1 MGELAALNETTV
13 KDYLV
18 QRGLAELLGGGPGD
32 WEAEPITDGNV
43 NLLFRV
49 KNPGAGRSLIVKQA
63 LGYAWRYPDF
73 KMPKD
78 RLAIEHE
85 VLRVA
90 GEFAPEQV
98 PEVYFFSPE
107 DAVLVMEDLNRHRE
121 MRAALREGM
130 RFPRAAEHMGRYMA
144 RTLFYTSDLYLPSGE
159 KKERAARLVNPVLRK
174 VQEDLVFTQPF
185 ARHPNNR
192 YSKPLAPLVRE
203 IYADDALRA
212 EVLELKERYMT
223 QAQALIHNDL
233 HTGSI
238 LANAEETKVVDPE
251 FAFFGPM
258 GHDLGT
264 YLGNLALAY
273 AAYEAHAPGEEEKQ
287 AFRDWLLQS
296 MAETWRVFEREFL
309 AAWERDAQKDEWPS
323 DRYRERYMRRL
334 LKDAAGFGAAEMF
347 RRLIGMAHV
356 SDFWSIEDELERARA
371 ESIGLEIARRWLMER
386 EGFETIDDLTER
398 VRAARVSPLVG

>member
-1 MGELAALNETTV
+1 MEALNETTV
-13 KDYLV
+13 KEYLV
-18 QRGLAELLGGGPGD
+18 KRGLAGRLGGGPED
-32 WEAEPITDGNV
+32 WVAEPITDGNV

-49 KNPGAGRSLIVKQA
+49 KNPETGRSLIVKQA

-73 KMPKD
+73 KMPTE
-78 RLAIEHE
+78 RLEVEHA
-85 VLRVA
+85 VLQVA
-90 GEFAPEQV
+90 AEHAPEQV

-121 MRAALREGM
+121 MRAALSRLE
-130 RFPRAAEHMGRYMA
+130 RFPRAAEHLGRYMA

-159 KKERAARLVNPVLRK
+159 KKRWAAELVNPVLRK

-185 ARHPNNR
+185 VRHPNNR
-192 YSKPLAPLVRE
+192 YSKPLEPLVRE

-238 LANAEETKVVDPE
+238 LANEEETKVVDPE

-273 AAYEAHAPGEEEKQ
+273 AAAEAHAPNEEEKR
-287 AFRDWLLQS
+287 AFREWLLES

-309 AAWERDAQKDEWPS
+309 AAWEKDAQHAAWPS
-323 DRYRERYMRRL
+323 DRYRERYLKRL
-334 LKDAAGFGAAEMF
+334 LQDTAGFGAAEMY

-371 ESIGLEIARRWLMER
+371 ESLALAAARSWLMDR
-386 EGFETIDDLTER
+386 HGFDSITDLTER
-398 VRAARVSPLVG
+398 LAAARVSPLLQ

>member
-1 MGELAALNETTV
+1 MEALNEATV
-13 KDYLV
+13 REYLV
-18 QRGLAELLGGGPGD
+18 KRGLAPRLGDGP
-32 WEAEPITDGNV
+32 EAWQVEQITDGNV

-49 KNPGAGRSLIVKQA
+49 MNPGGGSSLIVKQA

-73 KMPKD
+73 KMPTD
-78 RLAIEHE
+78 RLAVEHAVLE
-85 VLRVA
+85 VAARY
-90 GEFAPEQV
+90 APEQV

-121 MRAALREGM
+121 MRAALREGV

-159 KKERAARLVNPVLRK
+159 KKEWAARLVNPVLRK

-185 ARHPNNR
+185 VPHPNNR
-192 YSKPLAPLVRE
+192 YSKPLEPLVRE
-203 IYADDALRA
+203 IYADEALRA
-212 EVLELKERYMT
+212 GVMELKERYMT

-238 LANAEETKVVDPE
+238 LANEEETRVVDPE

-258 GHDLGT
+258 GHDIGT

-273 AAYEAHAPGEEEKQ
+273 AAYEAHAPNEEEKR
-287 AFRDWLLQS
+287 AFREWL
-296 MAETWRVFEREFL
+296 AESLAGTWRAFEREFN
-309 AAWERDAQKDEWPS
+309 AAWERDVQQAEWPS
-323 DRYRERYMRRL
+323 DRYRERYLKRL
-334 LKDAAGFGAAEMF
+334 LQDAAGFGAAEMF

-356 SDFWSIEDELERARA
+356 SDFWSIEDETERARA
-371 ESIGLEIARRWLMER
+371 ESVGLEIARRWLMER
-386 EGFETIDDLTER
+386 EGFEKIDDLVER
-398 VRAARVSPLVG
+398 MRAARVSPLVG

>member
-1 MGELAALNETTV
+1 MDALNESAV
-13 KDYLV
+13 KEYLK
-18 QRGLAELLGGGPGD
+18 QKGLGGRLGGGPES
-32 WEAEPITDGNV
+32 WQVQPITEGNV

-49 KNPGAGRSLIVKQA
+49 RNPQTGRSLIVKQA
-63 LGYAWRYPDF
+63 LPYAWRYPDF
-73 KMPKD
+73 KMPTD
-78 RLAIEHE
+78 RLKVEHAVLE
-85 VLRVA
+85 VA
-90 GEFAPEQV
+90 AEHAPEQV
-98 PEVYFFSPE
+98 PEVYFFDAD
-107 DAVLVMEDLNRHRE
+107 DAVMVMEDLNRHRE
-121 MRAALREGM
+121 MRAALREGV

-159 KKERAARLVNPVLRK
+159 KKRWAAELVNPVLRK

-185 ARHPNNR
+185 KEHPNNK
-192 YSKPLAPLVRE
+192 YSAPLEPLVRE

-212 EVLELKERYMT
+212 EVHELKERYMT

-238 LANAEETKVVDPE
+238 LANEEETKVVDPE

-273 AAYEAHAPGEEEKQ
+273 AAYEAHAPNEGEKQ
-287 AFRDWLLQS
+287 AFREWLLES
-296 MAETWRVFEREFL
+296 MAQTWRVFERKFL
-309 AAWERDAQKDEWPS
+309 EAWEQDVQREEWYS
-323 DRYRERYMRRL
+323 DRYRERYLRRL
-334 LKDAAGFGAAEMF
+334 LRDAAGFGAAEMF

-371 ESIGLEIARRWLMER
+371 ESIGLEIARSWLLER
-386 EGFETIDDLTER
+386 EGFSSEKDLTER
-398 VRAARVSPLVG
+398 VAAARVSPLLD

>member
-1 MGELAALNETTV
+1 MRKLEALNETTV
-13 KDYLV
+13 KRYLA
-18 QRGLAELLGGGPGD
+18 QKGLDERLGGGPED
-32 WEAEPITDGNV
+32 WAVEPITDGNV

-49 KNPGAGRSLIVKQA
+49 KNPAVGRSLIVKQA

-73 KMPKD
+73 KMPTE

-85 VLRVA
+85 VLMEA
-90 GEFAPEQV
+90 AKFAPEQV
-98 PEVYFFSPE
+98 PKVYHFSAE

-121 MRAALREGM
+121 MRAALREGV
-130 RFPRAAEHMGRYMA
+130 RFPRAAEHLGRYMA
-144 RTLFYTSDLYLPSGE
+144 RMLFYTSDLYLPSGE
-159 KKERAARLVNPVLRK
+159 KKERAARLRNPTLRK

-185 ARHPNNR
+185 VEHPNNR
-192 YSKPLAPLVRE
+192 YSQPLEPLVRE

-238 LANAEETKVVDPE
+238 LANEEETKVVDPE

-273 AAYEAHAPGEEEKQ
+273 AAHEAHAPSEEEKR
-287 AFRDWLLQS
+287 AFRDWLLES
-296 MAETWRVFEREFL
+296 LTETWRVFEREFL
-309 AAWERDAQKDEWPS
+309 AAWERDAQHTEWVS
-323 DRYRERYMRRL
+323 DRYRERYLKRL
-334 LKDAAGFGAAEMF
+334 LQDTAGFGAAEMF

-356 SDFWSIEDELERARA
+356 SDFWSIEDEGERAAA
-371 ESIGLEIARRWLMER
+371 ESLALDIARAWIASWRAVER
-386 EGFETIDDLTER
+386 PEDLAAL
-398 VRAARVSPLVG
+398 VRAGRVLL

>member
-1 MGELAALNETTV
+1 MEALNETTV
-13 KDYLV
+13 KDYLA
-18 QRGLAELLGGGPGD
+18 QRGLAERLGGGPEG
-32 WEAEPITDGNV
+32 WTAEPITDGNV

-49 KNPGAGRSLIVKQA
+49 KNPGTGRSLIVKQA

-73 KMPKD
+73 KMPTE

-90 GEFAPEQV
+90 GEFALEQV

-107 DAVLVMEDLNRHRE
+107 DAVLVMEDLSRHRE
-121 MRAALREGM
+121 MRAALREGV

-144 RTLFYTSDLYLPSGE
+144 RTHFYTSDLYLPSGD

-185 ARHPNNR
+185 VPHPNNR
-192 YSKPLAPLVRE
+192 YSQPLEPLVRE

-238 LANAEETKVVDPE
+238 LANEEETKVVDPE

-273 AAYEAHAPGEEEKQ
+273 AAYEAHAPGEEEKR

-296 MAETWRVFEREFL
+296 MDETWQVFEREFL
-309 AAWERDAQKDEWPS
+309 AAWERDAQQDEWPS
-323 DRYRERYMRRL
+323 DRYRERYMKRL

>member
-1 MGELAALNETTV
+1 MDALNEQTV
-13 KDYLV
+13 RDYLG
-18 QRGLAELLGGGPGD
+18 RKGLAELLGEGD
-32 WEAEPITDGNV
+32 WVAEPITEGNV

-49 KNPGAGRSLIVKQA
+49 RNPTAGRSVVVKQA

-78 RLAIEHE
+78 RLKVEHAVLE
-85 VLRVA
+85 VAARH
-90 GEFAPEQV
+90 APEQV
-98 PEVYFFSPE
+98 PEVYFFDPD
-107 DAVLVMEDLNRHRE
+107 DAVIVMEDLGHLEE
-121 MRAALREGM
+121 MRAALRRGV
-130 RFPRAAEHMGRYMA
+130 RFPLAAEHLGRYLA

-159 KKERAARLVNPVLRK
+159 KKRWAAEIVNPVLRK

-185 ARHPNNR
+185 VPHPNNR
-192 YSKPLAPLVRE
+192 YSRPLEPLVRE

-233 HTGSI
+233 HTGSV
-238 LANAEETKVVDPE
+238 LAGPEATKVVDPE

-273 AAYEAHAPGEEEKQ
+273 AAFEAHAPSEEEKA
-287 AFRDWLLQS
+287 AFRGWLLS
-296 MAETWRVFEREFL
+296 SFEETWRVFEREFL
-309 AAWERDAQKDEWPS
+309 AAWERDAQQAEWAS
-323 DRYRERYMRRL
+323 DRYRERY
-334 LKDAAGFGAAEMF
+334 LKRILQDAAGFGAAEMF

-356 SDFWSIEDELERARA
+356 SDFWSIEDEAGRAAAESLGLDIARA
-371 ESIGLEIARRWLMER
+371 WIASWRAVER
-386 EGFETIDDLTER
+386 PEDLAAL
-398 VRAARVSPLVG
+398 VRAGRVLL

>member
-1 MGELAALNETTV
+1 VDALNEQTV
-13 KDYLV
+13 RDYL
-18 QRGLAELLGGGPGD
+18 RRKGLAELLGEGD
-32 WEAEPITDGNV
+32 WVAEPITEGNV

-49 KNPGAGRSLIVKQA
+49 KNPTAGRSVVVKQA

-78 RLAIEHE
+78 RLKVEHAVLE
-85 VLRVA
+85 VAARH
-90 GEFAPEQV
+90 APEQV
-98 PEVYFFSPE
+98 PEVYFFDPD
-107 DAVLVMEDLNRHRE
+107 DAVIVMEDLGHLEE
-121 MRAALREGM
+121 MRAALRRGV
-130 RFPRAAEHMGRYMA
+130 RFPLAAEHLGRYLA

-159 KKERAARLVNPVLRK
+159 KKRWAAEIVNPVLRK

-185 ARHPNNR
+185 VPHPNNR
-192 YSKPLAPLVRE
+192 YSRPLEPLVRE

-233 HTGSI
+233 HTGSV
-238 LANAEETKVVDPE
+238 LAGPEATKVVDPE

-273 AAYEAHAPGEEEKQ
+273 AAFEAHAPSEEEKA
-287 AFRDWLLQS
+287 AFRGWLLS
-296 MAETWRVFEREFL
+296 SFEETWRVFEREFL

-323 DRYRERYMRRL
+323 DTYRERYLRRL
-334 LKDAAGFGAAEMF
+334 LRDAAGFGAAEMF

-356 SDFWSIEDELERARA
+356 SDFWSIEDEEARA
-371 ESIGLEIARRWLMER
+371 AAESLGLDIARKWIRESRELETIEDLSGLVR
-386 EGFETIDDLTER
+386 EGR
-398 VRAARVSPLVG
+398 VLL

>member
-1 MGELAALNETTV
+1 MDALNEQTV
-13 KDYLV
+13 RDYL
-18 QRGLAELLGGGPGD
+18 RRKGLAELLGEGD
-32 WEAEPITDGNV
+32 WVAEPITEGNV

-49 KNPGAGRSLIVKQA
+49 KNPTAGRSVVVKQA

-78 RLAIEHE
+78 RLKVEHAVLE
-85 VLRVA
+85 VAARH
-90 GEFAPEQV
+90 APEQV
-98 PEVYFFSPE
+98 PEVYFFDPD
-107 DAVLVMEDLNRHRE
+107 DAVIVMEDLGHLEE
-121 MRAALREGM
+121 MRAALRRGV
-130 RFPRAAEHMGRYMA
+130 RFPLAAEHLGRYLA

-159 KKERAARLVNPVLRK
+159 KKRWAAEIVNPVLRK

-185 ARHPNNR
+185 VPHPNNR
-192 YSKPLAPLVRE
+192 YSRPLEPLVRE

-233 HTGSI
+233 HTGSV
-238 LANAEETKVVDPE
+238 LAGPEATKVVDPE

-273 AAYEAHAPGEEEKQ
+273 AAFEAHAPSEEEKA
-287 AFRDWLLQS
+287 AFRGWLLS
-296 MAETWRVFEREFL
+296 SFEETWRVFEREFL

-323 DRYRERYMRRL
+323 DTYRERYLRRL
-334 LKDAAGFGAAEMF
+334 LRDAAGFGAAEMF

-356 SDFWSIEDELERARA
+356 SDFWSIEDEESRAAA
-371 ESIGLEIARRWLMER
+371 ESLGLDIARKWIRESRELETIEDLSGLVR
-386 EGFETIDDLTER
+386 EGR
-398 VRAARVSPLVG
+398 VLL

>member
-1 MGELAALNETTV
+1 MDALNEQTV
-13 KDYLV
+13 RDYL
-18 QRGLAELLGGGPGD
+18 RRKGLAELLGEGD
-32 WEAEPITDGNV
+32 WVAEPITEGNV

-49 KNPGAGRSLIVKQA
+49 KNPTAGRSVVVKQA

-78 RLAIEHE
+78 RLKVEHAVLE
-85 VLRVA
+85 VAARH
-90 GEFAPEQV
+90 APEQV
-98 PEVYFFSPE
+98 PEVYFFDPD
-107 DAVLVMEDLNRHRE
+107 DAVIVMEDLGHLEE
-121 MRAALREGM
+121 MRAALRRGV
-130 RFPRAAEHMGRYMA
+130 RFPLAAEHLGRYLA

-159 KKERAARLVNPVLRK
+159 KKRWAAEIVNPVLRK

-185 ARHPNNR
+185 VPHPNNR
-192 YSKPLAPLVRE
+192 YSRPLEPLVRE

-233 HTGSI
+233 HTGSV
-238 LANAEETKVVDPE
+238 LAGPEATKVVDPE

-273 AAYEAHAPGEEEKQ
+273 AAFEAHAPSEEEKA
-287 AFRDWLLQS
+287 AFRGWLLS
-296 MAETWRVFEREFL
+296 SFEETWRVFEREFL

-323 DRYRERYMRRL
+323 DTYRERYLRRL
-334 LKDAAGFGAAEMF
+334 LRDAAGFGAAEMF

-356 SDFWSIEDELERARA
+356 SDFWSIEDEEARA
-371 ESIGLEIARRWLMER
+371 AAESLGLDIARKWIRESRELETIEDLSGLVR
-386 EGFETIDDLTER
+386 EGR
-398 VRAARVSPLVG
+398 VLL

>member
-1 MGELAALNETTV
+1 VGELEALNETTV

-18 QRGLAELLGGGPGD
+18 QKGLAERLGGGPED
-32 WEAEPITDGNV
+32 WAAEPITDGNV

-49 KNPGAGRSLIVKQA
+49 KNPHAGRSLIVKQA

-73 KMPKD
+73 KMPKG
-78 RLAIEHE
+78 RLAIEHA
-85 VLRVA
+85 VLQVA
-90 GEFAPEQV
+90 AEHAPEQV

-121 MRAALREGM
+121 MRAALREGA
-130 RFPRAAEHMGRYMA
+130 RFPRAAEHLGRYMA

-159 KKERAARLVNPVLRK
+159 KKARAAELVNPVLRK

-185 ARHPNNR
+185 MEHPNNR
-192 YSKPLAPLVRE
+192 YSKPLEPLVRE

-233 HTGSI
+233 HT
-238 LANAEETKVVDPE
+238 TKVVDPE

-273 AAYEAHAPGEEEKQ
+273 AAYEAHAPSEEEKR
-287 AFRDWLLQS
+287 AFRDWLLES

-309 AAWERDAQKDEWPS
+309 AAWEKDVQREEWSS
-323 DRYRERYMRRL
+323 DRYRERYLKRL
-334 LKDAAGFGAAEMF
+334 LRDAAGFGAAEMF

-371 ESIGLEIARRWLMER
+371 ESVGLEIARRWLMER

-398 VRAARVSPLVG
+398 VRAARVNPLVG

>member
-1 MGELAALNETTV
+1 MGELEALNETTV
-13 KDYLV
+13 KSYLA
-18 QRGLAELLGGGPGD
+18 QRGLAERLGGGPED
-32 WEAEPITDGNV
+32 WAAEPITDGNV

-49 KNPGAGRSLIVKQA
+49 KNPHAGRSLIVKQA

-73 KMPKD
+73 KMPKG
-78 RLAIEHE
+78 RLAIEHA
-85 VLRVA
+85 VLQVA
-90 GEFAPEQV
+90 AEHAPEQV

-121 MRAALREGM
+121 MRAALREGT
-130 RFPRAAEHMGRYMA
+130 RFPRAAEHLGRYMA

-159 KKERAARLVNPVLRK
+159 KKARAAELVNPVLRK

-185 ARHPNNR
+185 MEHPNNR
-192 YSKPLAPLVRE
+192 YSPPLEPLVRE

-238 LANAEETKVVDPE
+238 LANEEETKVVDPE

-273 AAYEAHAPGEEEKQ
+273 AAYEAHAPNEEEKR
-287 AFRDWLLQS
+287 AFRDWLLES
-296 MAETWRVFEREFL
+296 LIETWRVFEREFL
-309 AAWERDAQKDEWPS
+309 AAWEKDVQREEWSS
-323 DRYRERYMRRL
+323 DRYRERYLKRL
-334 LKDAAGFGAAEMF
+334 LRDAAGFGAAEMF

-356 SDFWSIEDELERARA
+356 SDFWSIEDEDERAAAESLGLDIARAWIASWRALERP
-371 ESIGLEIARRWLMER
+371 E
-386 EGFETIDDLTER
+386 DLAAL
-398 VRAARVSPLVG
+398 VRAGRVLL

>member
-1 MGELAALNETTV
+1 MGGMEALNEATV
-13 KDYLV
+13 KEYLL
-18 QRGLAELLGGGPGD
+18 QRGLAERLGGGPGD
-32 WEAEPITDGNV
+32 WMAEPITDGNV

-49 KNPGAGRSLIVKQA
+49 KNPRTGRSLIVKQA

-73 KMPKD
+73 KMPTE

-85 VLRVA
+85 VLQVA
-90 GEFAPEQV
+90 AEHAPEQV

-121 MRAALREGM
+121 MRAALREGV
-130 RFPRAAEHMGRYMA
+130 RFPRAAEHLGRYMA

-185 ARHPNNR
+185 APHPNNR
-192 YSKPLAPLVRE
+192 YSRPLEPLVRE

-273 AAYEAHAPGEEEKQ
+273 AAYEAHAPGEEEKR

-296 MAETWRVFEREFL
+296 LTETWRVFEREFL
-309 AAWERDAQKDEWPS
+309 AAWERDAQHAEWAS
-323 DRYRERYMRRL
+323 DRYRERYLKRL
-334 LKDAAGFGAAEMF
+334 LQDAAGFGAAEMF

-356 SDFWSIEDELERARA
+356 SDFWSIEDEAERAAA
-371 ESIGLEIARRWLMER
+371 ESLGLDIARAWIRSWRVLESAD
-386 EGFETIDDLTER
+386 ELAAL
-398 VRAARVSPLVG
+398 VRAGRVLL

>member
-1 MGELAALNETTV
+1 MEALNETTV
-13 KDYLV
+13 KDYLA
-18 QRGLAELLGGGPGD
+18 QRGLAERLGGGPEG
-32 WEAEPITDGNV
+32 WAAEPITDGNV

-49 KNPGAGRSLIVKQA
+49 KNPAAGRSLIVKQA

-73 KMPKD
+73 KMPTE
-78 RLAIEHE
+78 RLVVEHE

-90 GEFAPEQV
+90 AEHAPEQV
-98 PEVYFFSPE
+98 PEVYFFRPE
-107 DAVLVMEDLNRHRE
+107 DAVLVMEDLSRHRE
-121 MRAALREGM
+121 MRAALREGV
-130 RFPRAAEHMGRYMA
+130 RFPRAAEHLGRYMA

-185 ARHPNNR
+185 VRHPNNR
-192 YSKPLAPLVRE
+192 YSQPLEPLVRE

-238 LANAEETKVVDPE
+238 LANEEETKVVDPE

-273 AAYEAHAPGEEEKQ
+273 AAYEAHAPNEEEKR
-287 AFRDWLLQS
+287 AFRDWLLAS
-296 MAETWRVFEREFL
+296 LTETWRAFEREFL

-323 DRYRERYMRRL
+323 DTYRERYLRRL
-334 LKDAAGFGAAEMF
+334 LRDAAGFGAAEMF

-356 SDFWSIEDELERARA
+356 SDFWSIEDEEARA
-371 ESIGLEIARRWLMER
+371 AAESLGLDIARKWIRESRELETIEDLSGLVR
-386 EGFETIDDLTER
+386 EGR
-398 VRAARVSPLVG
+398 VLL